1 MAWQHAWA
9 GYEYT
14 NFMMNVGDQ
23 MEETDS
29 SFPTNTGRNPVDL
42 DEKLLLKK
50 KHVLLPFSNTMV
62 HCKTQS
68 TQMQG
73 YKLHVMT
80 HAPYP
85 EDKSSFTQRRLRT
98 ENLQRVEGWESER
111 VRGPQESYR

>member
-14 NFMMNVGDQ
+14 HFLMNVEDHPEGR
-23 MEETDS
+23 DS

-85 EDKSSFTQRRLRT
+85 EDKSSLPNGIYVLKTYT
-98 ENLQRVEGWESER
+98 ELKDGCRNVSL
-111 VRGPQESYR
+111 GP